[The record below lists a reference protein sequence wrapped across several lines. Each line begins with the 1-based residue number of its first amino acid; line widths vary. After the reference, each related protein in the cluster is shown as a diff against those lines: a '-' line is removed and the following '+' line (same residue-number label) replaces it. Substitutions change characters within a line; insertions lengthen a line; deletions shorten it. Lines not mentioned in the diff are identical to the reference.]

1 MFRHQ
6 FIKEHYVRYVHVQD
20 LFAYI
25 PLVTENFPIS
35 GCPQKNYSQKRK

>member
-35 GCPQKNYSQKRK
+35 GFPQKKLLTKT